1 MASLPIRTYTLAPFS
16 ELRIV
21 SHDSHDGIPVL
32 PSVKLLNTPA
42 AAADLLPNMR
52 GTAEIY
58 GRELAPDVDRTI
70 EEGEKLAV
78 FTWVGCSVQVKG
90 MVEQEYDGEDHAMK
104 EYLNV
109 ANVLNA
115 ERELASVKRTQ
126 GPRVLITGAPSSGK
140 STVAMLLCNYALR
153 GGWTP
158 VFVEAD
164 PRASTDKRQIQF
176 YPGTIGATVVTNA
189 AEMDSKNPL
198 VYFYGY
204 SGAQENEKLY
214 LQISKSMGA
223 SLDAMMENSSQ
234 TQPHSR
240 RSDEVS
246 DMGKYIAASG
256 MIINAPYSANRDL
269 IVKLAEIYSVSLI
282 LVIDSPSVRQDL
294 VRTFA
299 AIRDGQRAA
308 TPLTGVRGDVAPGAL
323 GNLAFQETPEQKA
336 HTQSDL
342 NETQTA
348 FDGADAS
355 DDKATREVTV
365 LAINKLE
372 GVVPVD
378 LERVKYLNSRCW
390 KRYFQ
395 RTNAGEMHVIRFP
408 MENVKLVVLETSVAL
423 SKDALPTDD
432 TGYMT
437 RNEVYASMW
446 NGDPFSLTNGVLGI
460 PAADDATLIPYCNL
474 LGFVLVR
481 KVEERAQQPD
491 AETDGEPAPRTYVME
506 VLCPAVY
513 SPSSLPAYLL
523 VAGNQRVMRWQT
535 I

>member
-1 MASLPIRTYTLAPFS
+1 MVSLPIRTYTLAPFS

-21 SHDSHDGIPVL
+21 SHDSRDGIPVL
-32 PSVKLLNTPA
+32 PSVRLLNTPA

-52 GTAEIY
+52 GAAEIY
-58 GRELAPDVDRTI
+58 GRELAPDVDFAI
-70 EEGEKLAV
+70 EEGEQLAV

-90 MVEQEYDGEDHAMK
+90 MVEQEYEGEDHAMK

-109 ANVLNA
+109 SHVLNA

-164 PRASTDKRQIQF
+164 PRASTDKSQLQF

-189 AEMDSKNPL
+189 AETDSKNPL

-214 LQISKSMGA
+214 IQISKSMGA
-223 SLDAMMENSSQ
+223 SLDAMMEKASQ

-256 MIINAPYSANRDL
+256 MIINAPYSANRDM

-299 AIRDGQRAA
+299 AIRDGQRG
-308 TPLTGVRGDVAPGAL
+308 TTRLTGVRGEVAPGVLA
-323 GNLAFQETPEQKA
+323 NLAFQELPEQQIYA
-336 HTQSDL
+336 QSDV
-342 NETQTA
+342 NMAQPA
-348 FDGADAS
+348 VDGADDS
-355 DDKATREVTV
+355 DDKLTKEVTV

-390 KRYFQ
+390 KRYFD
-395 RTNAGEMHVIRFP
+395 RGNAGEMHVIRFP
-408 MENVKLVVLETSVAL
+408 MENVNLVVLETSVAL

-432 TGYMT
+432 PGYMT
-437 RNEVYASMW
+437 RNEVYAAMW
-446 NGDPFSLTNGVLGI
+446 NGDPFSLTNVVLGI
-460 PAADDATLIPYCNL
+460 PATDDATLIPYCNL
-474 LGFVLVR
+474 LGFMLVR
-481 KVEERAQQPD
+481 KIEEVIQQPEEEMD
-491 AETDGEPAPRTYVME
+491 DEATPRTYFME

-523 VAGNQRVMRWQT
+523 VAGNQRAMRWQT
-535 I
+535 M